1 MAALF
6 EGILTGK
13 NHKKVFTI
21 EDTNSQLYISSGEER
36 DEYEY
41 NTTTLRLLL
50 IRTRE
55 TATLFSSTFN
65 KSGACLLSETCA
77 RRSPPI
83 RGSVQKDALTV
94 TSAAGEFSI
103 RRAHTAP
110 LESIRL
116 RFVFL
121 SSFFLFHFGGRL
133 VFSSFFSR
141 PTERKPKREEGV
153 LRGDE
158 SNLIALRDASR
169 GAVITRHV
177 SEAETLVAPFFGHV
191 ALTRRFRFRF
201 RRAFSSFVVV
211 LVVERP
217 PIRSNDGCLCRR
229 HLLRARTSDAFFSQ
243 ESSRRKT
250 LKSLHSSTHTNKQ
263 THKKR
268 ERELIKEVKK
278 GEKNIMCT
286 VDKVRRTKPRLL
298 LFSSARARERSHLT
312 QCNQIF

>member
-1 MAALF
+1 MDR
-6 EGILTGK
+6 K

-41 NTTTLRLLL
+41 NTNTLLLLL

-103 RRAHTAP
+103 RRAHRAP
-110 LESIRL
+110 LESLRL

-121 SSFFLFHFGGRL
+121 SSSFLFHFGGRL
-133 VFSSFFSR
+133 VFSSFSR
-141 PTERKPKREEGV
+141 PTERKPKRERGV

-177 SEAETLVAPFFGHV
+177 SEAETLVASFFGHV
-191 ALTRRFRFRF
+191 ALTQRFRFRF
-201 RRAFSSFVVV
+201 RPFCASFVV
-211 LVVERP
+211 LVVER
-217 PIRSNDGCLCRR
+217 PIRSNDGCLCRQ
-229 HLLRARTSDAFFSQ
+229 HLLRAHF
-243 ESSRRKT
+243 
-250 LKSLHSSTHTNKQ
+250 
-263 THKKR
+263 
-268 ERELIKEVKK
+268 
-278 GEKNIMCT
+278 
-286 VDKVRRTKPRLL
+286 
-298 LFSSARARERSHLT
+298 
-312 QCNQIF
+312 

>member
-1 MAALF
+1 MDR
-6 EGILTGK
+6 K

-21 EDTNSQLYISSGEER
+21 DTNIQLYISSGEER

-41 NTTTLRLLL
+41 NTNTLLLLL

-133 VFSSFFSR
+133 VFSSLFSR
-141 PTERKPKREEGV
+141 PTERKPKRERGV
-153 LRGDE
+153 LRGDIP
-158 SNLIALRDASR
+158 NLIALRDASR

-177 SEAETLVAPFFGHV
+177 SEAETLVASFFGHV
-191 ALTRRFRFRF
+191 ALTQRFRFRF
-201 RRAFSSFVVV
+201 RPFWASFVV
-211 LVVERP
+211 LVVER
-217 PIRSNDGCLCRR
+217 PIRSNDGCLCRQ
-229 HLLRARTSDAFFSQ
+229 HLLRAHF
-243 ESSRRKT
+243 
-250 LKSLHSSTHTNKQ
+250 
-263 THKKR
+263 
-268 ERELIKEVKK
+268 
-278 GEKNIMCT
+278 
-286 VDKVRRTKPRLL
+286 
-298 LFSSARARERSHLT
+298 
-312 QCNQIF
+312 

>member
-1 MAALF
+1 MDR
-6 EGILTGK
+6 K

-21 EDTNSQLYISSGEER
+21 EDTNSQLYISSKEER

-41 NTTTLRLLL
+41 NTNTLLRLL

-77 RRSPPI
+77 RRLPPI

-103 RRAHTAP
+103 RRAHGAP

-116 RFVFL
+116 CFVFL

-141 PTERKPKREEGV
+141 PTERKPKRERGV

-169 GAVITRHV
+169 GAVITGTFPRPRHW
-177 SEAETLVAPFFGHV
+177 
-191 ALTRRFRFRF
+191 
-201 RRAFSSFVVV
+201 
-211 LVVERP
+211 
-217 PIRSNDGCLCRR
+217 
-229 HLLRARTSDAFFSQ
+229 
-243 ESSRRKT
+243 
-250 LKSLHSSTHTNKQ
+250 
-263 THKKR
+263 
-268 ERELIKEVKK
+268 
-278 GEKNIMCT
+278 
-286 VDKVRRTKPRLL
+286 
-298 LFSSARARERSHLT
+298 SHLFLVT
-312 QCNQIF
+312 SP

>member
-1 MAALF
+1 MDR
-6 EGILTGK
+6 K

-21 EDTNSQLYISSGEER
+21 EDTNSQLYISSKEER

-41 NTTTLRLLL
+41 NTNTLLRLL

-103 RRAHTAP
+103 RRAHGAP

-116 RFVFL
+116 CFVFL

-153 LRGDE
+153 LLRGDIP
-158 SNLIALRDASR
+158 NLIALRDASR

-177 SEAETLVAPFFGHV
+177 PEAETLVASFFGHV
-191 ALTRRFRFRF
+191 ALTQRFRFRF
-201 RRAFSSFVVV
+201 RRASSFVV
-211 LVVERP
+211 LVVER

-229 HLLRARTSDAFFSQ
+229 HLLRARTSDAFFSPQ
-243 ESSRRKT
+243 SSRRKT
-250 LKSLHSSTHTNKQ
+250 LIKSLHSSTHTNKQ
-263 THKKR
+263 THKER
-268 ERELIKEVKK
+268 EREVIKENVKK

-286 VDKVRRTKPRLL
+286 VDKVRRTKPRLVL
-298 LFSSARARERSHLT
+298 LFSSARARERSHLVQSNLLKCT
-312 QCNQIF
+312 

>member
-1 MAALF
+1 MDR
-6 EGILTGK
+6 K

-21 EDTNSQLYISSGEER
+21 EDTNSQLYISSKEER

-41 NTTTLRLLL
+41 NTNTLLRLL

-77 RRSPPI
+77 RRLPPI

-103 RRAHTAP
+103 RRAHRAP

-116 RFVFL
+116 CFVFL

-133 VFSSFFSR
+133 VFSSFSR

-169 GAVITRHV
+169 GAVITRHFP
-177 SEAETLVAPFFGHV
+177 EAETLVASFFGHV
-191 ALTRRFRFRF
+191 ALTQRFRFRF
-201 RRAFSSFVVV
+201 SPFWASIVV

-217 PIRSNDGCLCRR
+217 IRSNYGCLCRQ
-229 HLLRARTSDAFFSQ
+229 HLLRAHF
-243 ESSRRKT
+243 
-250 LKSLHSSTHTNKQ
+250 
-263 THKKR
+263 
-268 ERELIKEVKK
+268 
-278 GEKNIMCT
+278 
-286 VDKVRRTKPRLL
+286 
-298 LFSSARARERSHLT
+298 
-312 QCNQIF
+312 

>member
-1 MAALF
+1 M
-6 EGILTGK
+6 
-13 NHKKVFTI
+13 N
-21 EDTNSQLYISSGEER
+21 TN
-36 DEYEY
+36 
-41 NTTTLRLLL
+41 TLL
-50 IRTRE
+50 IHYDYSYERE
-55 TATLFSSTFN
+55 KQRRCFPQRSI
-65 KSGACLLSETCA
+65 KGGACLLSETFA

-103 RRAHTAP
+103 RRAHRAP
-110 LESIRL
+110 LETIRL
-116 RFVFL
+116 RVFL

-177 SEAETLVAPFFGHV
+177 PEAETLVASFFGHV
-191 ALTRRFRFRF
+191 ALTQRFRFRF
-201 RRAFSSFVVV
+201 RPFWASFVV
-211 LVVERP
+211 LVVER

-229 HLLRARTSDAFFSQ
+229 HLLRARTSDAFFSPQ
-243 ESSRRKT
+243 SSRRKT

-268 ERELIKEVKK
+268 ERELIKENVKK
-278 GEKNIMCT
+278 SEKNIMCT

-298 LFSSARARERSHLT
+298 LLFSSARARERSHLAQSNLLKCT
-312 QCNQIF
+312 